1 LCSIEWIFCQI
12 FFPEI
17 LFRIVSPFRM
27 GLCKCPRKKVT
38 NQFCFEHKV
47 NVCEYCMIDGPHKL
61 CYIAPYLNWLENSNF
76 DSKCQICSMNFNMES
91 GCVRLCCYHLFHLN
105 CLNSY
110 ANRMP
115 ANTAPAGYTCPICSK
130 PIFSINPKSP
140 VGKSLENAIR
150 SFDWAMEG
158 LKQNP
163 NESSSISS
171 ESMGNGQMIYK
182 SLLDDSTRID
192 MMTNNEDDL
201 NHPKIFH
208 NSFTTIKPIGTNLSV
223 GQYSAPINVNNV
235 KNFISTNGDLCFG
248 SSSSMRSKFDNES
261 RRSLLSSVNDIIEDK
276 YRTKS
281 PVEFLSRWLRSRS
294 TYMRNHT
301 AMSSL
306 SLYKKFIIFGLISF
320 LFLFIVIHYFIKY
333 GRQSAESDPFLNPEN
348 DPNLRN
354 ANI

>member
-1 LCSIEWIFCQI
+1 
-12 FFPEI
+12 
-17 LFRIVSPFRM
+17 
-27 GLCKCPRKKVT
+27 
-38 NQFCFEHKV
+38 
-47 NVCEYCMIDGPHKL
+47 
-61 CYIAPYLNWLENSNF
+61 
-76 DSKCQICSMNFNMES
+76 
-91 GCVRLCCYHLFHLN
+91 
-105 CLNSY
+105 
-110 ANRMP
+110 MP